1 TITAAIPSALATGS
15 GSETMKP
22 MAICL
27 IGGVLLS
34 TVLTLFV
41 VPCFY
46 LLLDRFRKT
55 ITAAIPSALAT
66 GSGSETMKPMAICLI
81 GGVLLS

>member
-1 TITAAIPSALATGS
+1 MTSVATIAAAIPSALATGD
-15 GSETMKP
+15 GAEIFKP
-22 MAICL
+22 MAITI

-46 LLLDRFRKT
+46 FLVERFRRTQSSNQEIKQ
-55 ITAAIPSALAT
+55 AFAQVDAN
-66 GSGSETMKPMAICLI
+66 
-81 GGVLLS
+81 